1 MPKSDF
7 EPTPAEC
14 FEEITTLLA
23 IALVRISPEALA
35 TFSTTD
41 EKSMVI
47 SKQNCLDECE
57 KTRLHGAGG

>member
-1 MPKSDF
+1 MPKPDS
-7 EPTPAEC
+7 EPTPTEC

-23 IALVRISPEALA
+23 TALVRISPEALA
-35 TFSTTD
+35 TLSTTE

-47 SKQNCLDECE
+47 SEQNCLDKCE